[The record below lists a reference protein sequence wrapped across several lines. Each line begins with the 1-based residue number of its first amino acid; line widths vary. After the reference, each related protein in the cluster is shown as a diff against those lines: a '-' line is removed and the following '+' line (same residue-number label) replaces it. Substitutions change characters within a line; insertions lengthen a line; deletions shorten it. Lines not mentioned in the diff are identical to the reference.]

1 MTRRLIAPVV
11 LTAAALTLT
20 ACGGGTSSAPSG
32 TTIGT
37 SATTG
42 TSNTGTGVTTT
53 SSSAATGTTAS
64 GGGKTS
70 GGSSSA
76 GSSTTPASSAS
87 TPTSGGASSV
97 LPNPTGYST
106 PTTVLPVGSGCVPS
120 RLSVS
125 SVGIDGEQVVAM
137 GTNAQGQIYPPPKT
151 TMWYDK
157 SAQLGT
163 NGRTVIAGHVTYDGP
178 DEFYDLDQVRIGA
191 PIDITCTD
199 GRNVT
204 YTVTNKRSEL
214 KTKVTTDQQVWG
226 GSSSSVLVLITC
238 DKNSPIVGQHHLN
251 NYVVWA
257 APAGA

>member
-1 MTRRLIAPVV
+1 MTRRLLAPAI
-11 LTAAALTLT
+11 LAAAALSLT

-32 TTIGT
+32 TTSATSAMTSPATSGSSNPTGMSASSGNATTSTRSSSSSVRSSTPQSPGT
-37 SATTG
+37 S
-42 TSNTGTGVTTT
+42 TST
-53 SSSAATGTTAS
+53 
-64 GGGKTS
+64 
-70 GGSSSA
+70 
-76 GSSTTPASSAS
+76 
-87 TPTSGGASSV
+87 V

-106 PTTVLPVGSGCVPS
+106 PTTVLPAGGGCVPA

-125 SVGIDGEQVVAM
+125 SVGIDGEQVVSM

-178 DEFYDLDQVRIGA
+178 DEFYDLDQVRVGA

-199 GRNVT
+199 GRNLT
-204 YTVTNKRSEL
+204 YIVNNKRSEL

-226 GSSSSVLVLITC
+226 GSSSPVLVLITC
-238 DKNSPIVGQHHLN
+238 DKNSPIIGQHHLN
-251 NYVVWA
+251 NYLVWA
-257 APAGA
+257 TPAGA

>member
-20 ACGGGTSSAPSG
+20 ACGGGASSAPSG
-32 TTIGT
+32 TTIGS

-42 TSNTGTGVTTT
+42 TSSTGATA
-53 SSSAATGTTAS
+53 SNSASTGTTAS
-64 GGGKTS
+64 GGSKTS
-70 GGSSSA
+70 ST
-76 GSSTTPASSAS
+76 GSSTTPGSSGG
-87 TPTSGGASSV
+87 TPTSSGSSSV

-238 DKNSPIVGQHHLN
+238 DKNSPIIGQHHLN

>member
-1 MTRRLIAPVV
+1 MTRRLLAPAI
-11 LTAAALTLT
+11 LAAAALTLT

-32 TTIGT
+32 TTSGT

-42 TSNTGTGVTTT
+42 TSPSSSPAPTGTSATSTASTSSPQSSRTPSSKGSDSGTT
-53 SSSAATGTTAS
+53 ST
-64 GGGKTS
+64 
-70 GGSSSA
+70 
-76 GSSTTPASSAS
+76 
-87 TPTSGGASSV
+87 V

-106 PTTVLPVGSGCVPS
+106 PTTVMPAGNGCVPA

-178 DEFYDLDQVRIGA
+178 DEFYDLDQVRVGA

-199 GRNVT
+199 GRNLT
-204 YTVTNKRSEL
+204 YIVTNKRSEL
-214 KTKVTTDQQVWG
+214 KPKVTTDQQVWG
-226 GSSSSVLVLITC
+226 GSSSPVLVLITC

-251 NYVVWA
+251 NYLVWA
-257 APAGA
+257 VPAGA